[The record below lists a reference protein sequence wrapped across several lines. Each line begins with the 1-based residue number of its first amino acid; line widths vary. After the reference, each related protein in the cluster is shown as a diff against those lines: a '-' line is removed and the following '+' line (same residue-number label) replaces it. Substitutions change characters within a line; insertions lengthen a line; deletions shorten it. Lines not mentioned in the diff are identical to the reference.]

1 MYKVDEIIDFLTD
14 LAGTDKIN
22 SNSDIFSDVGMVGD
36 DFHEM
41 IEKYS
46 KKFSVDMSNYLWYFH
61 ADEEGS
67 SGIGGAFFTA
77 PYERVKRIPVTP
89 LMLTNFANQQKWDIQ
104 YPEHSLPKKRY
115 DLLINTVIGGLALT
129 GFIIWIINKIIS

>member
-1 MYKVDEIIDFLTD
+1 MYTVDEIIDFLTD

-22 SNSDIFSDVGMVGD
+22 SDSDIFNDVGMVGD

-46 KKFSVDMSNYLWYFH
+46 KKYSVDMSGYLWYFH

-67 SGIGGAFFTA
+67 SSIGGAFFTP

-89 LMLTNFANQQKWDIQ
+89 LMLTNFANQRKWNIQ
-104 YPEHSLPKKRY
+104 YPEHTLPKKRY
-115 DLLINTVIGGLALT
+115 DLLVNTIIVGLVLT
-129 GFIIWIINKIIS
+129 GFIIWLINKLIS